1 MATIIGIKKGM
12 TSIYNEQ
19 GRYVPV
25 TIVDVEGSYY
35 AKKSS
40 DGYEVGLGKKRGGK
54 TLQGQYKE
62 LGFVPKFKTF
72 VKGVVENLKV
82 GEPVDL
88 SAFEDG
94 KKVRLVTKSKGKGFA
109 GVVKR
114 WGFAG
119 GKRTHGQSDRLRA
132 PGSIGSGTTPGRVL
146 KGKKMAGRMGGDKL
160 TVKSKIVKRLDSV
173 LLIKGPVPGAKGYP
187 VIISVE
193 DTHEN

>member
-1 MATIIGIKKGM
+1 MATVIGIKKGM
-12 TSIYNEQ
+12 TSVYDEQ

-25 TIVDVEGSYY
+25 TIVDIEGAFY
-35 AKKSS
+35 AKKLRE
-40 DGYEVGLGKKRGGK
+40 GYEVGLGKKRAGK
-54 TLQGQYKE
+54 TMQGQYKE

-72 VKGVVENLKV
+72 VKGTIENLKI
-82 GEPVDL
+82 GDPVDV

-160 TVKSKIVKRLDSV
+160 TIKSKIVKRLDSV

-187 VIISVE
+187 IIISVE
-193 DTHEN
+193 DDHES